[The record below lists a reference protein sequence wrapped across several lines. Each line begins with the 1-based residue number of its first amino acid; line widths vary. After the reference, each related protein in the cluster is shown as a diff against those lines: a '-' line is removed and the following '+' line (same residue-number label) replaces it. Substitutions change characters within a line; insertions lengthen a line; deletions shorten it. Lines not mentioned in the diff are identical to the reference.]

1 MLEGSVCADRDVKA
15 ILGAV
20 TETHLL
26 GMNWHVDLL
35 AIHASLSALSEVA
48 TLTAKL
54 LLLHADSCSLSAENS
69 LDQASTGA
77 TLYTL
82 SRPRAPLLT
91 ESGSLGVAGNY
102 LLPFNITLHVVLI

>member
-1 MLEGSVCADRDVKA
+1 MLEGSVCSDSDVKA

-35 AIHASLSALSEVA
+35 AIHASFGALSEVT

-54 LLLHADSCSLSAENS
+54 LLLHGDSCSLSAKNS
-69 LDQASTGA
+69 FD
-77 TLYTL
+77 
-82 SRPRAPLLT
+82 
-91 ESGSLGVAGNY
+91 
-102 LLPFNITLHVVLI
+102 